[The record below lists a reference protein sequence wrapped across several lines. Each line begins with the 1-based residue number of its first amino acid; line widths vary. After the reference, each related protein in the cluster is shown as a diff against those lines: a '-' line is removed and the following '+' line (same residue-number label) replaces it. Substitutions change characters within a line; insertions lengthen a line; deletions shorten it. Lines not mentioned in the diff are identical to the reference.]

1 MDCRP
6 LEIRLFS
13 ANDIKDIN
21 LFSKMDVYAVVS
33 ISSGLRSRS
42 SGPQT
47 ASNSRSIS
55 PPTAL
60 SATRRSVIKA
70 MISVK
75 ELLQNF
81 RENYMRNSRRRSEMA
96 ADSQKIVI

>member
-21 LFSKMDVYAVVS
+21 LLSKMDVYAVVS

-42 SGPQT
+42 SGPRSTRTATPTPNGTTVGPPQT
-47 ASNSRSIS
+47 QDQSHLR
-55 PPTAL
+55 PHP
-60 SATRRSVIKA
+60 RRH
-70 MISVK
+70 
-75 ELLQNF
+75 ED
-81 RENYMRNSRRRSEMA
+81 R
-96 ADSQKIVI
+96 

>member
-1 MDCRP
+1 MNLISIQSSSMDCRP

-42 SGPQT
+42 SGPRSTRT
-47 ASNSRSIS
+47 ATPTPNGTTPSNSC
-55 PPTAL
+55 
-60 SATRRSVIKA
+60 
-70 MISVK
+70 
-75 ELLQNF
+75 
-81 RENYMRNSRRRSEMA
+81 
-96 ADSQKIVI
+96 